1 MRNIYDKK
9 ARGLVRGRLCL
20 LFFLLAFIFSLTG
33 LSKMSGMKILADT
46 KYNAKYPR
54 LVDKADVLTD
64 EEEKKLLKKL
74 NKISE
79 EEKVDVV
86 VLTVENEAGK
96 DVTAFADD
104 YYDYNNYGFGY
115 KGDGII
121 LVVDYGTRDWAIS
134 TKGKGIYIFTDAGQK
149 YISDKFVKYLS
160 DGEAYE
166 GFKTYANLCK
176 KFIEQYRTGAAYDVG
191 NMPKEKSE
199 TPTEDYSQ
207 RRKAARMVDN
217 AKVLST
223 ENKNMLNSKLDLAS
237 SARNADISIL
247 TLKNEVNDN
256 NILSYAGK
264 YYKDNNFGLGVSRDG
279 VLLVMDFGTNTWA
292 IYTSGRVVNALPD
305 EAKEYM
311 TNDFLPVIKE
321 GDTYTGFIRYINL
334 CDKMLANYDSGLTYD
349 EGLVPKKEKLLDV
362 VKDSVL
368 PALFFSLIICI
379 ILTRQLKTVKP
390 ELQANNYARQDSFCL
405 TDAEDLFLYKTLS
418 KTRRS
423 RSNSSGS
430 SRGGSSTH
438 RSSSGSTHGG
448 SHGKF

>member
-104 YYDYNNYGFGY
+104 FYDYNNYGFGH

-121 LVVDYGTRDWAIS
+121 LVVDYGSRDWALS

-256 NILSYAGK
+256 NILSYAEK
-264 YYKDNNFGLGVSRDG
+264 YYKDNNFGLGPSKDG

-321 GDTYTGFIRYINL
+321 GDIYSGFIRYINL

-349 EGLVPKKEKLLDV
+349 EGLVPKKEKLLETLFALV
-362 VKDSVL
+362 VV
-368 PALFFSLIICI
+368 
-379 ILTRQLKTVKP
+379 
-390 ELQANNYARQDSFCL
+390 NM
-405 TDAEDLFLYKTLS
+405 
-418 KTRRS
+418 
-423 RSNSSGS
+423 SS
-430 SRGGSSTH
+430 
-438 RSSSGSTHGG
+438 
-448 SHGKF
+448 